1 MSGSG
6 VSRLVIGVVGE
17 KKSGKTTTVEAL
29 IRELSI
35 RGLKIAAVKHASE
48 QKLEMD
54 TKGKDTWRYARAGAS
69 VVVGVAGQEIVTVE
83 KVCTERC
90 SIREILKKTGNCDI
104 IILEGFKELIS
115 KRKDIAKIVAVK
127 SMDEAL
133 RALETFEPV
142 LAFTGPV
149 SPEKLSLNIPYV
161 DVMKNPEKLAELAE
175 KEIVQEKRKHLA

>member
-1 MSGSG
+1 MSRNRIN
-6 VSRLVIGVVGE
+6 RLVIGVVGE

-29 IRELSI
+29 IRELSY
-35 RGLKIAAVKHASE
+35 RGLKIAAVKHTSE

-69 VVVGVAGQEIVTVE
+69 VIVGVAGQETVTME
-83 KVCTERC
+83 KVCTEKC
-90 SIREILKKTGNCDI
+90 SVKEILKKTGNCDI

-127 SMDEAL
+127 SMEEAL

-149 SPEKLSLNIPYV
+149 STEKLSLNIPYV
-161 DVMKNPEKLAELAE
+161 DILKSPEKLAELTE
-175 KEIVQEKRKHLA
+175 KEIGRKKRKHLV